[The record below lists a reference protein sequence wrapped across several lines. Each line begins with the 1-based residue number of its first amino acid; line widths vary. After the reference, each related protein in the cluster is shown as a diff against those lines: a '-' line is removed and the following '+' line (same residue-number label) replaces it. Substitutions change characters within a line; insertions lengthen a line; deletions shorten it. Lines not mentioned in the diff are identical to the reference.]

1 MTASGTVLIL
11 EPGYADYEV
20 ERNVF
25 ASLGVTV
32 VPVPEAA
39 DVSVAFAEHNPVG
52 LMVREHLVTAEMME
66 QCPQLKG
73 VVRYGVGVDNI
84 DLAAAK
90 ARGVKVANVPDYGA
104 ENEVS
109 DHAVALYLAVAR
121 RVVMRDRAV
130 RDGVW
135 GIGQRERIAG
145 HRRGVLGLIGYG
157 RIARQAHRKFQALGF
172 ETVLVYD
179 PHVSADVIAAAGAEC
194 VDLDTLFTR
203 SDLVSLHVPYLTE
216 TRHIVDARRLS
227 LMKPD
232 AVLVNVSRG
241 GLIDEEALAKALTDG
256 TLFGAGLDVFEQEPP
271 KLDHPLFN
279 APNTIVSDH
288 TAWYS
293 EQSVSI
299 LQENG
304 AMELRRILSGEDPKS
319 WVNR

>member
-1 MTASGTVLIL
+1 MTVSGTVLIL

-20 ERNVF
+20 ERKTF
-25 ASLGVTV
+25 APLGVTV
-32 VPVPEAA
+32 VPVPETA

-52 LMVREHLVTAEMME
+52 LMVREHQVTAAMMD

-84 DLAAAK
+84 DLSAAK
-90 ARGVKVANVPDYGA
+90 DRGIKVANVPDYGA

-121 RVVMRDRAV
+121 RIVMRDHAV
-130 RDGVW
+130 RTGAW

-179 PHVSADVIAAAGAEC
+179 PHVPDAAVSEAGAER
-194 VDLDTLFTR
+194 VDLDTLFQR
-203 SDLVSLHVPYLTE
+203 SDLVSLHVPYVPE

-241 GLIDEEALAKALTDG
+241 GLIDEDALAQALTDG
-256 TLFGAGLDVFEQEPP
+256 ALFGAGLDVFETEPP
-271 KLDHPLFN
+271 GPDHPLFS
-279 APNTIVSDH
+279 APNTVVSDH

-299 LQENG
+299 LQENA
-304 AMELRRILSGEDPKS
+304 AMELRRILAGEDPKS